1 MKTRLFGLIVVA
13 ITLSYSSNAQNGF
26 NEEQQAVLDVVIK
39 LFDGMRAGDSAVVH
53 SVFRDGVELHTSFTN
68 KNTGKPMLVTDDLQ
82 PFLNAI
88 GTPHDE
94 VWDEVIWGEKVLV
107 DGNLAMVWCD
117 YAFYSSSNFS
127 HCGVD
132 AFMLNKDEDG
142 WKIFHLTD
150 TRRRTN
156 CEIPD
161 ELKK

>member
-1 MKTRLFGLIVVA
+1 MKTKILGLIAAA
-13 ITLSYSSNAQNGF
+13 IAFTYSAKAQESF
-26 NEEQQAVLDVVIK
+26 SADQQAALDVVVK

-68 KNTGKPMLVTDDLQ
+68 KNTGKPMLVNDELQ
-82 PFLNAI
+82 PFLDAV

-94 VWDEVIWGEKVLV
+94 VWDAVIWGEKVLV

-117 YAFYSSSNFS
+117 YAFYAGNNFS

-132 AFMLNKDEDG
+132 AFMLNKDEEG

-150 TRRRTN
+150 TRRRAN
-156 CEIPD
+156 CEVPD
-161 ELKK
+161 NLKK